1 MKTFC
6 ITVCLLMLT
15 LSRQIVYAQQP
26 LAQQAFAIFE
36 QHCLDCHGEFGSYSD
51 VLTIKYKDL
60 IENRSVIPGQPGASE
75 FYLRLLDDTDNGSQM
90 PLGQEPLDSE
100 AIATI
105 RRWIEVGAPDWE
117 AIPKPKRSFITTEV
131 MLKTIHTHV
140 TSLTAFDRSFARY
153 FTLTH
158 LYNAGASDD
167 NLRAYRNA
175 LSKLVNS
182 LSWGS
187 EVIKPKPIDREETIF
202 YIDLR
207 HYEWDIKSD
216 KWYKIEQAYPYG
228 VQLKSPTYTTLC
240 QETDCELPFIRADWF
255 IATASLPPLYH
266 EILDLPKTDRE
277 LETQL
282 EVNVAENLKNAPGVR
297 VWRAGFNES
306 GVSVNNRI
314 VERHKSR
321 YGAYWK
327 SYDFAG
333 NVGTQN
339 IFTHPL
345 DFTHDGG
352 EIIFNLP
359 NGLQAYY
366 LSTAKGER
374 LDEAPINIVSNAGAR
389 DPVVRNGLSCMGCH
403 TEGMKTF
410 EDQVRS
416 VIEQNPNPPYDKAQA
431 LRLYAKKSKMD
442 SLVREDIAR
451 YRRAIEAAGG
461 VFGGSEPIQQLVKQ
475 FEGPLDAT
483 HAAAEVGLETD
494 NFLKEIREN
503 STLQNAGLL
512 VLGVENGSVKRD
524 AWESQFGIVVS
535 ALSIG
540 EHANPY
546 ANMVQIPAGEFQMG
560 SNEDYNNDKPLHTV
574 YVDAFYMDKY
584 KVTNAQ
590 YKAFLDANPKW
601 QQKEHAK
608 DLGYVGSCY
617 LINWNENTYPIG
629 EGDFPVAYVS
639 YEAAMAYAQSVNKRL
654 PTEAE
659 WEKAASGGLVGHSIH
674 SIKANKGLNPVGT
687 YPANRYGLYD
697 MYDNIAEWCTAK
709 DSEVRIGYFDDNSV
723 GTEFPVGGD
732 IVYVNGFRCVKNG
745 AANLGK
751 HSNELLPSRT
761 PAAKK
766 KTVNVPKEASI
777 SSSNITSKDMVLIPA
792 GEFRMG
798 SNDSDA
804 DAFDAEKP
812 VHIVYIDAFY
822 MDKYEVTNAQYKGFL
837 DANQKWRKYRIPDKY
852 HDGDYLKHWDGNNY
866 PHDQGN
872 RPVVYV
878 SWYAAMAYAKWA
890 GKRLPTEAEWEK
902 VARGE
907 LANQKYPWGN
917 SIDSSKANYASS
929 TTTPVGNYASNSY
942 GLYDMAGNVWEW
954 CLDEYDEDFYYISQR
969 RNPLSGAVNV
979 ERIVNNFLD
988 VESHRVMRGS
998 PGFAETVRVAYRG
1011 KYNPTDTYLLIG
1023 FRCARDVTP

>member
-6 ITVCLLMLT
+6 VIICLLMLA
-15 LSRQIVYAQQP
+15 LIQQIVYAQQP

-51 VLTIKYKDL
+51 VLTIKHKDL
-60 IENRSVIPGQPGASE
+60 IENRSVIPGQPDASE
-75 FYLRLLDDTDNGSQM
+75 LYLRLLGDTDNGSQM
-90 PLGQEPLDSE
+90 PLGQEPLEPE

-105 RRWIEVGAPDWE
+105 RRWIEARAPDWE
-117 AIPKPKRSFITTEV
+117 AIPKPERGFITTEV

-182 LSWGS
+182 LSWGA
-187 EVIKPKPIDREETIF
+187 EVIKPTPIDREETIF

-228 VQLKSPTYTTLC
+228 VQLKSSTYTELC
-240 QETDCELPFIRADWF
+240 KETNCQLPFIRADWF

-282 EVNVAENLKNAPGVR
+282 EVNVSENLKNAPGVR

-306 GVSVNNRI
+306 GVSINNRI

-366 LSTAKGER
+366 LSTATGER
-374 LDEAPINIVSNAGAR
+374 LDEAPINIVSNAGTR

-416 VIEQNPNPPYDKAQA
+416 VIEQNLNPPYDKPQA
-431 LRLYAKKSKMD
+431 LRLYVGKSRMD

-451 YRRAIEAAGG
+451 YRQAIEAAGG

-475 FEGPLDAT
+475 FEGPLDAV
-483 HAAAEVGLETD
+483 HAAAEVGLEPAD
-494 NFLKEIREN
+494 FLQKIREN

-512 VLGVENGSVKRD
+512 VLGVTKGSVKRD
-524 AWESQFGIVVS
+524 AWESQFGTVIS
-535 ALSIG
+535 TLNLGKHIG
-540 EHANPY
+540 LY
-546 ANMVQIPAGEFQMG
+546 ANMVLIPAGEFQMR
-560 SNEDYNNDKPLHTV
+560 NNPDDYDGEPLYTAV
-574 YVDAFYMDKY
+574 YVDAFYIDKY
-584 KVTNAQ
+584 EVTNAQ
-590 YKAFLDANPKW
+590 YKEFLDSNPKW
-601 QQKEHAK
+601 RKEEHSIDHGHA
-608 DLGYVGSCY
+608 GGCY
-617 LINWNENTYPIG
+617 LFDWNEDTYPRG
-629 EGDFPVAYVS
+629 EADYPVSFVS
-639 YEAAMAYAQSVNKRL
+639 CEAAAAYAQWVGKRL

-659 WEKAASGGLVGHSIH
+659 WEKAARG
-674 SIKANKGLNPVGT
+674 
-687 YPANRYGLYD
+687 R
-697 MYDNIAEWCTAK
+697 
-709 DSEVRIGYFDDNSV
+709 
-723 GTEFPVGGD
+723 
-732 IVYVNGFRCVKNG
+732 
-745 AANLGK
+745 
-751 HSNELLPSRT
+751 
-761 PAAKK
+761 
-766 KTVNVPKEASI
+766 
-777 SSSNITSKDMVLIPA
+777 LI
-792 GEFRMG
+792 
-798 SNDSDA
+798 
-804 DAFDAEKP
+804 
-812 VHIVYIDAFY
+812 
-822 MDKYEVTNAQYKGFL
+822 
-837 DANQKWRKYRIPDKY
+837 RK
-852 HDGDYLKHWDGNNY
+852 
-866 PHDQGN
+866 
-872 RPVVYV
+872 
-878 SWYAAMAYAKWA
+878 
-890 GKRLPTEAEWEK
+890 
-902 VARGE
+902 
-907 LANQKYPWGN
+907 KYPWGN
-917 SIDSSKANYASS
+917 FTDSNKANSQKYFTASRNNS
-929 TTTPVGNYASNSY
+929 TTPIGSYPANGY
-942 GLYDMAGNVWEW
+942 GLYDMAGNVAEW
-954 CLDEYDEDFYYISQR
+954 CLEKPLRADSDGDIVFNFNDIVLRGGLRVDLRVSYVGDISFF
-969 RNPLSGAVNV
+969 N
-979 ERIVNNFLD
+979 
-988 VESHRVMRGS
+988 
-998 PGFAETVRVAYRG
+998 
-1011 KYNPTDTYLLIG
+1011 G
-1023 FRCARDVTP
+1023 FRCVKDVTH